1 MRAWRNLSFRIK
13 MVLVF
18 SATIIITLI
27 IATTVHTVQF
37 FNYSYHNMMGHM
49 QLLTEQTLLN
59 YEIEIGAIAQRLISQ
74 LINRQIP
81 THMYKLLHFEQG
93 TERYYRQV
101 RALTDALNQMINI
114 HSGYDNV
121 YLRLTNGQSYSN
133 AHFGSHFA
141 VVADELLSQRYGEKA
156 YGAASWIRT
165 EDGEIY
171 LLRDAYN
178 QFPFQYVGKVV
189 VRIRSADLSSL
200 TDYSDDFE
208 SAVVLLDE
216 EGKAVAIT
224 GAAVEGMLEG
234 AEMAYAQSA
243 SSWRFNQNYSV
254 IYVKGE
260 NWTAVG
266 LMPQSM
272 PKNMLRNAI
281 YTSLI
286 IALICA
292 VFGTLLVALVTRPMT
307 RRIQQLVHYMDKVSV
322 GNLDMVVPVE
332 SHDEIGQLSVHFNTM
347 VGKISELM
355 VRVVEEANQ
364 KNRAEYEML
373 KYKYHSLQS
382 QINPHFI
389 YNALEVVNALGKL
402 SGQQQICEVV
412 SNISTF
418 FRYNMR
424 NMQKHFITVQEE
436 FESLKQY
443 ASIYCHIYGDIL
455 STPFTIESNVQQA
468 LIPTMILQPIL
479 ENALTHGIRA
489 EKAVVSLKAFM
500 EESGQLC
507 LQVRDNGQGIA
518 PEVIERIS
526 GEKNEVYAENTHTKS
541 SVGMRNVYDRLKL
554 IYGEHMIFDVKSRL
568 NEGTLVSIIVPLI
581 FDEKELN
588 L

>member
-1 MRAWRNLSFRIK
+1 
-13 MVLVF
+13 
-18 SATIIITLI
+18 
-27 IATTVHTVQF
+27 
-37 FNYSYHNMMGHM
+37 
-49 QLLTEQTLLN
+49 
-59 YEIEIGAIAQRLISQ
+59 
-74 LINRQIP
+74 
-81 THMYKLLHFEQG
+81 
-93 TERYYRQV
+93 
-101 RALTDALNQMINI
+101 
-114 HSGYDNV
+114 
-121 YLRLTNGQSYSN
+121 
-133 AHFGSHFA
+133 
-141 VVADELLSQRYGEKA
+141 
-156 YGAASWIRT
+156 
-165 EDGEIY
+165 
-171 LLRDAYN
+171 
-178 QFPFQYVGKVV
+178 
-189 VRIRSADLSSL
+189 
-200 TDYSDDFE
+200 
-208 SAVVLLDE
+208 
-216 EGKAVAIT
+216 
-224 GAAVEGMLEG
+224 
-234 AEMAYAQSA
+234 
-243 SSWRFNQNYSV
+243 
-254 IYVKGE
+254 
-260 NWTAVG
+260 
-266 LMPQSM
+266 
-272 PKNMLRNAI
+272 
-281 YTSLI
+281 
-286 IALICA
+286 
-292 VFGTLLVALVTRPMT
+292 
-307 RRIQQLVHYMDKVSV
+307 
-322 GNLDMVVPVE
+322 
-332 SHDEIGQLSVHFNTM
+332 
-347 VGKISELM
+347 
-355 VRVVEEANQ
+355 
-364 KNRAEYEML
+364 ML

-526 GEKNEVYAENTHTKS
+526 RKTKFRRKHHTKS

-568 NEGTLVSIIVPLI
+568 DEGPSVYYSSLI